1 MQDILNRGGWNQGG
15 LGNWLSLMRMSG
27 VLLAGEARLNLYI
40 YVRMWQFLLSALRT
54 SMRN

>member
-40 YVRMWQFLLSALRT
+40 YVRTWQFLLSALRT